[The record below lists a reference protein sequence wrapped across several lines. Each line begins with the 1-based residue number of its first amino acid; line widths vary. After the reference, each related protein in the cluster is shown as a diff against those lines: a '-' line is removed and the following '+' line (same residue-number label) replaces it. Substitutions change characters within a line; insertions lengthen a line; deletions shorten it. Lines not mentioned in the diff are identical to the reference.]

1 MTRIIMIAIA
11 AVALSSCTPTTG
23 HVSCNAVI
31 WSGVREQYGHVTVGG
46 PIDELDG
53 MAIDGYFTL
62 SFT

>member
-1 MTRIIMIAIA
+1 MIVAA
-11 AVALSSCTPTTG
+11 AVALLSCAPTTG
-23 HVSCNAVI
+23 RVNCNAVI